1 MVSSIENCL
10 KLYTGRIHGSDE
22 RQIQEA
28 TGDEIDVI
36 EGASILKSKKK
47 KRRHDNQGQ
56 NVH

>member
-28 TGDEIDVI
+28 TGDEINVI

-47 KRRHDNQGQ
+47 KKET
-56 NVH
+56 